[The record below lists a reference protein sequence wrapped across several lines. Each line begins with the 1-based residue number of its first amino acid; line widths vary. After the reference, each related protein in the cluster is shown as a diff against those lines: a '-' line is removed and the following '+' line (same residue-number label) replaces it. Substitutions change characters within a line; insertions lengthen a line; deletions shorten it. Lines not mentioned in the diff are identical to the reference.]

1 MEKMLNNI
9 YCVYRHRRLDNNQI
23 FYIGIG
29 NHERPYVKYDRNKYW
44 NNIVNKVGYTVEVLV
59 NELDWE
65 TACELEILLISEYGR
80 KNNKTGILCNM
91 TDGGDGILGYKHTK
105 ESIEKIRQATINKI
119 STEEYK
125 LKMYNV
131 HKGRKCSEETKL
143 KMSISATGKIVTQET
158 RNKLKNYNLGKKHTD
173 ETKLKVALNNPRRK
187 ELINIKTGV
196 IYFSITEAAKK
207 EKISL
212 SSLIH
217 YLKGSRKNITNL
229 RYNDNIKKH

>member
-1 MEKMLNNI
+1 MQEKKNNF
-9 YCVYRHRRLDNNQI
+9 CVYRHRRLDNNKI

-29 NHERPYVKYDRNKYW
+29 NYNRPYVKYDRNKYW
-44 NNIVNKVGYTVEVLV
+44 NNIVNKTDYAVEILV
-59 NELDWE
+59 TELDWE
-65 TACELEILLISEYGR
+65 TACELEILLITEYGR
-80 KNNKTGILCNM
+80 KNNNTGILCNM
-91 TDGGDGILGYKHTK
+91 TSGGDGVLGYRHTK

-119 STEEYK
+119 STEEYR

-143 KMSISATGKIVTQET
+143 KMSISSKGKVVKEET
-158 RNKLKNYNLGKKHTD
+158 KEKLRIHNLGKKHSN

-187 ELINIKTGV
+187 EVINIETNIK
-196 IYFSITEAAKK
+196 YNSIAEAARF
-207 EKISL
+207 EKISE

-229 RYNDNIKKH
+229 RYYE